1 MRRFLITMR
10 RFLIMSIAVISV
22 LAIASPASAAR
33 FRAYRG
39 ETSAG
44 TRIGFLIRVADDGR
58 MSLQEMYIKV
68 ELLCED
74 ASTIDYISG
83 WGFGGVGHRLEG
95 RRLALDLVFGPEA
108 LHVAGVFRSQTADG
122 TYKDTQAT
130 LTDAEEAQLCTT
142 GDLTWTAD
150 RVPRD
155 RLPELGSRTDAAV
168 TRHLGGRVVQ
178 RTARLR

>member
-1 MRRFLITMR
+1 MRRFLIT
-10 RFLIMSIAVISV
+10 SIALISLV
-22 LAIASPASAAR
+22 VSNSSPASAAR
-33 FRAYRG
+33 LRAYRG

-44 TRIGFLIRVADDGR
+44 TRIDFLIRVADDGR
-58 MSLQEMYIKV
+58 LSLKEMYLRI

-74 ASTIDYISG
+74 ASTIEYRSW

-95 RRLALDLVFGPEA
+95 RRLRLDLVFGPEA
-108 LHVAGVFRSQTADG
+108 LHVAGVFRSQIADG
-122 TYKDTQAT
+122 TYMDTQAT

-155 RLPELGSRTDAAV
+155 RMPGIGSRSNLTV
-168 TRHLGGRVVQ
+168 SRHLGGRVVQ
-178 RTARLR
+178 RTAKLG